1 MTGSPRKSTENNGK
15 SKRLNLSSRVIHNCE
30 EYRMEST
37 SKTMSALR
45 TKSNANIA
53 SEIPNGIITE
63 IGKQEITAKAE
74 FISQRRG
81 ETKVTGGEMPILSD
95 NSLRRGSFPHN
106 KENDDDLLSR

>member
-1 MTGSPRKSTENNGK
+1 MAKSPRKSTENNGK

-45 TKSNANIA
+45 TKSNANNA
-53 SEIPNGIITE
+53 SEIPNGIVTE
-63 IGKQEITAKAE
+63 IGKQEISAKAE
-74 FISQRRG
+74 FVSQSRG

-95 NSLRRGSFPHN
+95 NLPRRRSFPHN
-106 KENDDDLLSR
+106 RENMDDLLSN

>member
-1 MTGSPRKSTENNGK
+1 MARPLRKSTENNGK

-45 TKSNANIA
+45 TKSNANNT
-53 SEIPNGIITE
+53 SEIPFGIVTE
-63 IGKQEITAKAE
+63 VGTQEISAKAE

-81 ETKVTGGEMPILSD
+81 ETEVTGGEVPILSD
-95 NSLRRGSFPHN
+95 NSLRRRSFPYN
-106 KENDDDLLSR
+106 RENEDDLLSR